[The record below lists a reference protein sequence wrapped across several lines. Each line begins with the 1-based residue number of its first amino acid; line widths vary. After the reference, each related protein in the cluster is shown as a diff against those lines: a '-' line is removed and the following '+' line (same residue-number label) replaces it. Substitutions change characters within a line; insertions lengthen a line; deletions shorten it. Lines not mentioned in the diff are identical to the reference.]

1 MLFIEFGNFNPEL
14 LFWVC
19 PMVVSIILI
28 VSGVAYWV
36 SKGRNRTE
44 GTYAIAAAF
53 EFVASLVL
61 AFPECFYSIESKNIF
76 LRILHSFLDSILKVI
91 GISTGNDYDH
101 PAIAGYANFSSGY
114 AAVRLVA
121 NLLLLLAVGGYILK
135 FVEGPLSKLKLSA
148 FRKGNVYI
156 FTECNNKTISLAESI
171 ASSCEGKKI
180 IVFTCELDESMTA
193 LRERVNSIGGLIVDE
208 APDMIVSKTKG
219 RSKGVEVFMFCDK
232 EEDNL
237 IQLDDICES
246 LRGHDGCD
254 VKLYIELSVTPWSLY
269 DGYPKK
275 YGFNQD
281 GKENVIINFIRTEEN
296 FVLNTLAQNSI
307 FDNAIPANKYK
318 DIKVL
323 IVGGMSD
330 RNFEMIRSILHLGQM
345 PGYKLSI
352 TVVDNEAGYGIL
364 KQRIPELKEK
374 VDDEGEAI
382 YQINY
387 FEKVDLNSDAFELK
401 IKEKISDFS
410 FAFINASDDLLNVNL
425 AMRLNANCFQ
435 AHRKSDTYMIL
446 TNVSNQSICSKWNAN
461 ILAGIKFVG
470 DAKKTY
476 SYNFITMSAIEKA
489 TVAIHYDRYKNKS
502 WASYCNNEYNR
513 HSVYARTL
521 SFMYKVKIIEAEYNS
536 EYSLVSNS
544 KIWKMYEHMR
554 WNMYTRGL
562 GYSYSDPD
570 KLDEAFVEISD
581 GKDAKTNKDI
591 KIKKIINPYRTM
603 GRVHQDLVDF
613 SDLDLDTQELDGLKL
628 TETVVKIFHSM
639 DVDDNI

>member
-36 SKGRNRTE
+36 SKGKRRTE
-44 GTYAIAAAF
+44 GTYAIAAVF
-53 EFVASLVL
+53 EFIASLVL

-208 APDMIVSKTKG
+208 TPDMIVSKTKG

-246 LRGHDGCD
+246 LRGHDGCN
-254 VKLYIELSVTPWSLY
+254 VKLYVELSVTPWSLY

-296 FVLNTLAQNSI
+296 FVLNTLSKNSI
-307 FDNAIPANKYK
+307 FDNAIPAKSHK

-330 RNFEMIRSILHLGQM
+330 RNFEMIRTILHLGQM

-352 TVVDNEAGYGIL
+352 TVVDNGTGYGML

-374 VDDEGEAI
+374 MDEEGEAI
-382 YQINY
+382 YQVDC
-387 FEKVDLNSDAFELK
+387 FEKVELDSIAFEQK
-401 IKEKISDFS
+401 IKEKIPDFT
-410 FAFINASDDLLNVNL
+410 FAFVNAGDDLLNVNL
-425 AMRLNANCFQ
+425 AMRLNAICFRDY
-435 AHRKSDTYMIL
+435 RKSDSYMIL
-446 TNVSNQSICSKWNAN
+446 TNVVNQSICSKWNAN

-470 DAKKTY
+470 DAQKTY
-476 SYNFITMSAIEKA
+476 SYNFITMSSIEKA
-489 TVAIHYDRYKNKS
+489 TVAIHYERNKNKS
-502 WASYCNNEYNR
+502 WTSYCNNEYNR

-521 SFMYKVKIIEAEYNS
+521 SFMYKVKIIEAEHNS
-536 EYSLVSNS
+536 DYSLVSNS
-544 KIWKMYEHMR
+544 KVWKMYEHMR

-562 GYSYSDPD
+562 GYVYCDPG
-570 KLDEAFVEISD
+570 KLDDKFVETSD
-581 GKDAKTNKDI
+581 AKDAKTKKDI
-591 KIKKIINPYRTM
+591 KIKRVLNPYRTI
-603 GRVHQDLVDF
+603 GRVHQDLIAYD
-613 SDLDLDTQELDGLKL
+613 DLDLATQELDGLAL
-628 TETVVKIFHSM
+628 TENIVSIFHSM
-639 DVDDNI
+639 DKDGI